1 MSQLAVIAAVAR
13 NGAIGKDNALLWRLP
28 ADLQF
33 FKRTT
38 LGCPVI
44 MGRKTYESIG
54 RPLPGRR
61 NIVISRN
68 AGWTAAGVDT
78 VASLD
83 DALALAAEAP
93 KVFVIGGA
101 QIYAQALPH
110 ADQIILTE
118 IDHDFEGDTFFP
130 EWDRTQFDEIGREDQ
145 PAEAPNDFAYAF
157 VTYRRRPGRA
167 LG

>member
-68 AGWTAAGVDT
+68 AAWTAPGVDT
-78 VASLD
+78 VRSLD
-83 DALALAAEAP
+83 EALALAADAP

-110 ADQIILTE
+110 ADQIVLTE
-118 IDHDFEGDTFFP
+118 IERDYEADTFFP
-130 EWDRTQFDEIGREDQ
+130 AWERSQFEEITRETHR
-145 PAEAPNDFAYAF
+145 AEAPDDVAYAF
-157 VTYRRRPGRA
+157 VTYRRRAGRP
-167 LG
+167 LE